1 MDNDIIDLDGLGD
14 DDDDDLDLDDD
25 DLDLDDFGDMEAMD
39 MTNEQ

>member
-1 MDNDIIDLDGLGD
+1 MDNDIIELDGLGD